1 MNYVCLGN
9 SVVMMVSE
17 KGYKLKSSAGEI
29 TRFDS
34 KGNIIDLRYFF
45 KMGENER
52 VIVKDWKEKI
62 QRKGSD
68 RCKEFLYRV
77 DDALERV
84 NYDYYIATIEPSM
97 KAKKLYYEPG
107 NEVARCL
114 TAEQWETKAKNYAP
128 NLGSRLAL
136 VDELILWY
144 AYRIAK
150 GYWTLSYVCKD
161 SSELNI
167 NSNGIIKKGCAK
179 SKLSQKSKGIILDL
193 TSAISANPLLQIDE
207 FDVEANHGASI
218 GAIDDEDLYYLMS
231 RGLTKSQSEQLI
243 VSGYMQPIL
252 SKMND
257 EQLQKYASFL
267 IENKLK

>member
-9 SVVMMVSE
+9 SVVMMVNE
-17 KGYKLKSSAGEI
+17 KGYKLKSSTGEI

-52 VIVKDWKEKI
+52 AIIKEWKEKI

-68 RCKEFLYRV
+68 KCKEFLYRV
-77 DDALERV
+77 DTALRNV
-84 NYDYYIATIEPSM
+84 KHDYYIATIEPSM

-107 NEVARCL
+107 NEAVTGL

-128 NLGSRLAL
+128 NLGSRLAS

-150 GYWTLSYVCKD
+150 GYWSLKYVCDD
-161 SSELNI
+161 SSAHGNYC
-167 NSNGIIKKGCAK
+167 NTTKNNGIKIRS
-179 SKLSQKSKGIILDL
+179 SKNL
-193 TSAISANPLLQIDE
+193 TGVQNVGGFKDGVGNTYKIVKNDTGTFWRFGGYFQDCGWQYPVAFVEFISPHK
-207 FDVEANHGASI
+207 VRGGAS
-218 GAIDDEDLYYLMS
+218 GVVV
-231 RGLTKSQSEQLI
+231 LTK
-243 VSGYMQPIL
+243 V
-252 SKMND
+252 D
-257 EQLQKYASFL
+257 
-267 IENKLK
+267 